1 MTPTGNLRIVLDNV
15 TVQVELHFCGMEGRA
30 IARGGQ
36 LVDDG
41 KFSIAFFTKLLG
53 LKPRPSRTVFSSP
66 F

>member
-30 IARGGQ
+30 RGGQ

-41 KFSIAFFTKLLG
+41 KFSIAFLTDAPLRKIANVRLIFD
-53 LKPRPSRTVFSSP
+53 
-66 F
+66 

>member
-30 IARGGQ
+30 RARGGQ

-41 KFSIAFFTKLLG
+41 KFSIAFLTDAPLRKIGNVRLIFD
-53 LKPRPSRTVFSSP
+53 
-66 F
+66 

>member
-15 TVQVELHFCGMEGRA
+15 TVQVALPFCGMEGRA

-41 KFSIAFFTKLLG
+41 KFSIAFLTDAPLRKI
-53 LKPRPSRTVFSSP
+53 
-66 F
+66 

>member
-30 IARGGQ
+30 IACGGQ

-41 KFSIAFFTKLLG
+41 KFSIAFLTDAPLG
-53 LKPRPSRTVFSSP
+53 KI
-66 F
+66 